1 MLPGPTMP
9 DPERQT
15 RSRLVELFAEHQLH
29 PRHDLGQNFLIDLNL
44 LEFVVAEAQLDQD
57 DVVLEVGTGTGGM
70 TAFLAEKAGAVISV
84 EIDPRVHALAREKL
98 AAFPH
103 ATLLLTD
110 ILETKNELAPLVLQT
125 VRDRLAE
132 RPGRRLK
139 LIANLPYSVAT
150 PVITNLLASELELER
165 MVVTVQYEMAERMR
179 GAPDT
184 SDYGSLAVWIQAQSD
199 CRILKRLGPAA
210 FWPRPKV
217 DSAIV
222 RIVPDPVRRHQL
234 GDRRFFQEFLRS
246 LFQQRRKVVRKVLS
260 NQWGDRLTADS
271 LSAAL
276 ADVGLTGSER
286 AEQLPVETLI
296 RLSRR
301 LEPLCGSSSRTN
313 SQDVAESGPAEP
325 NPQQPN
331 KHELHLPSREGDST
345 SAPPLPASLTVTS
358 PGA

>member
-1 MLPGPTMP
+1 MLRANGL
-9 DPERQT
+9 EAK
-15 RSRLVELFAEHQLH
+15 SK
-29 PRHDLGQNFLIDLNL
+29 LGQNFLIDLNL
-44 LEFVVAEAQLDQD
+44 MEIVVAEAQLDQN

-70 TAFLAEKAGAVISV
+70 TAFLAEKAGAVVSV
-84 EIDPRVHALAREKL
+84 EIDPKVHSLAREKL

-125 VRDRLAE
+125 VRERLAE
-132 RPGRRLK
+132 HPGRRLK

-184 SDYGSLAVWIQAQSD
+184 NDYGSLAVWIQAQCD

-222 RIVPDPVRRHQL
+222 RIVPDPVRRRQL

-260 NQWGDRLTADS
+260 NQWGDRLTAET

-301 LEPLCGSSSRTN
+301 LEPVCGSSLDIDAGRSSDR
-313 SQDVAESGPAEP
+313 
-325 NPQQPN
+325 
-331 KHELHLPSREGDST
+331 HLPEPVPNEQNPENQRGDSPT
-345 SAPPLPASLTVTS
+345 VSTLASFTATL

>member
-1 MLPGPTMP
+1 MP
-9 DPERQT
+9 EPERQT
-15 RSRLVELFAEHQLH
+15 RSRLVELFSQHQLH

-44 LEFVVAEAQLDQD
+44 LEFVVAEAQLDPN

-70 TAFLAEKAGAVISV
+70 TAFLAEQAGAVVSV
-84 EIDPRVHALAREKL
+84 EIDPKVHAFAQEKL
-98 AAFPH
+98 AGFPH

-110 ILETKNELAPLVLQT
+110 ILETKNELSPLVLQT

-150 PVITNLLASELELER
+150 PVISNLLASDLDIER

-184 SDYGSLAVWIQAQSD
+184 NDYGSLAVWIQSQCD

-222 RIVPDPVRRHQL
+222 RIIPDPLRRAQL
-234 GDRRFFQEFLRS
+234 GDRRFFQEFLRG
-246 LFQQRRKVVRKVLS
+246 LFQQRRKVVRKVLAH
-260 NQWGDRLTADS
+260 QWEDRLS
-271 LSAAL
+271 LDAL
-276 ADVGLTGSER
+276 AAVLSDVGLTGSER
-286 AEQLPVETLI
+286 AEQLPVDTLI

-301 LEPLCGSSSRTN
+301 LA
-313 SQDVAESGPAEP
+313 AECAPDRRVEAPA
-325 NPQQPN
+325 
-331 KHELHLPSREGDST
+331 D
-345 SAPPLPASLTVTS
+345 APRPSLTTTTI